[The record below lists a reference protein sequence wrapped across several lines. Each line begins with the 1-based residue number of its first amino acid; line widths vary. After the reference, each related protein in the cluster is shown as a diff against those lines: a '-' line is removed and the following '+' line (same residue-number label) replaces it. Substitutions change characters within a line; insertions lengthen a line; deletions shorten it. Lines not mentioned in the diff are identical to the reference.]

1 MDVSNLDAALTS
13 LKATLGDFDNIK
25 LLLAGDDAMTREIV
39 DADLLA
45 LAGKLAAGEIRSVE
59 NLGEA
64 PLRDARIAF

>member
-1 MDVSNLDAALTS
+1 VSNLDAALTS

>member
-1 MDVSNLDAALTS
+1 MSNLDAALTS